1 MTGSLIIGYNISPYD
16 EPTLVVSE
24 KEPNDTINV
33 LNAFSG
39 PEAVLLYAKLVADR
53 NGVVHV

>member
-1 MTGSLIIGYNISPYD
+1 MTGNLIIGYHISPYD

-24 KEPNDTINV
+24 RGPNDTINV

-39 PEAVLLYAKLVADR
+39 SEAVLLYAKLVADR